1 MGGVVNDRLTLAT
14 SAGLPFLSLAFHVA
28 LGVSALVAGS
38 MAIAARKGGKWHRR
52 IGLVF
57 VYTMIA
63 TGITAA
69 GISVYEGK
77 SAGGGI
83 VTAYLVFTGFTAV
96 KPLPAA
102 GRQVDIVLMLLA
114 ITLGLAGYPPAF
126 EVLGMPGSQR
136 DGVPAGMLFF
146 MTTIVLLAGIGDL
159 RMILARGIR
168 GTKRI
173 ARHLWRMCFGLFIAT
188 GSFAGQL
195 ASMDYLPGA
204 FRNITTVLV
213 LSAAPIVALLYWMWR
228 VRWRGN
234 VRGLMTSEPIEAA
247 K

>member
-1 MGGVVNDRLTLAT
+1 MNE
-14 SAGLPFLSLAFHVA
+14 PLSLAESSGLPLLSLGVHVA
-28 LGVSALVAGS
+28 VGVIAMIAGFVAL
-38 MAIAARKGGKWHRR
+38 AARKGGKWHRR
-52 IGLVF
+52 IGMVF

-96 KPLPAA
+96 KPLPAG

-114 ITLGLAGYPPAF
+114 ITLGLAGFPPAF

-159 RMILARGIR
+159 RMILARGIK

-195 ASMDYLPGA
+195 ASMDYLPAA

-228 VRWRGN
+228 VRWRRN
-234 VRGLMTSEPIEAA
+234 VRGLMTTQPIEAV

>member
-1 MGGVVNDRLTLAT
+1 MSD
-14 SAGLPFLSLAFHVA
+14 PLSLAESTGLPLVSLSFHVA
-28 LGVSALVAGS
+28 VGVVAMVSGF
-38 MAIAARKGGKWHRR
+38 MAIVARKGGRWHRR
-52 IGLVF
+52 TGMVF

-69 GISVYEGK
+69 AISVYEGK

-83 VTAYLVFTGFTAV
+83 VTAYLVFTGFTTV
-96 KPLPAA
+96 KPLPVA
-102 GRQVDIVLMLLA
+102 GRQVDVVLMLLA
-114 ITLGLAGYPPAF
+114 ITLGLAGFPPAF

-159 RMILARGIR
+159 RMVLARGIK
-168 GTKRI
+168 GTKRL

-195 ASMDYLPGA
+195 ASMEYLPA
-204 FRNITTVLV
+204 PFRNITTVLV
-213 LSAAPIVALLYWMWR
+213 LSAAPILALLYWMWR
-228 VRWRGN
+228 VRFRRN
-234 VRGLMTSEPIEAA
+234 VRGLMTTKPIEAVQ
-247 K
+247 

>member
-1 MGGVVNDRLTLAT
+1 MNSVTE
-14 SAGLPFLSLAFHVA
+14 PLSLAESTGLPLVSLSFHVA
-28 LGVSALVAGS
+28 VGVIAMVAGF

-52 IGLVF
+52 IGMLF

-114 ITLGLAGYPPAF
+114 ITLGLAGFPPAF

-146 MTTIVLLAGIGDL
+146 MTTIILLAGIGDL
-159 RMILARGIR
+159 RMVLARGIQ
-168 GTKRI
+168 GTRRI

-195 ASMDYLPGA
+195 ASMDFLPEPL
-204 FRNITTVLV
+204 RNITTVLI
-213 LSAAPIVALLYWMWR
+213 LSVAPIVALLYWMWR
-228 VRWRGN
+228 VRLRRN
-234 VRGLMTSEPIEAA
+234 LRGLLTVKPIAL
-247 K
+247 